1 MATVT
6 DDGESGGIGADDGSG
21 GSDDRGLLESLVIV
35 GQEIRRSSANAVA
48 VDFLYVFTT
57 AFFATLAVR
66 GFWPA
71 LIAAL
76 PLAVL
81 LSFAWMSS
89 RLFFVTNL
97 LVIVATVAATRAG
110 LLPL

>member
-1 MATVT
+1 ML
-6 DDGESGGIGADDGSG
+6 GGKSSGGP
-21 GSDDRGLLESLVIV
+21 LESLVVV
-35 GQEIRRSSANAVA
+35 GQEIRRSSANAIA

-76 PLAVL
+76 PIAVL

-89 RLFFVTNL
+89 RLFFITNV
-97 LVIVATVAATRAG
+97 LVIGVTVAATRAG
-110 LLPL
+110 YIPL

>member
-1 MATVT
+1 MA
-6 DDGESGGIGADDGSG
+6 GAGDDGSG
-21 GSDDRGLLESLVIV
+21 SDGVLDSLVIV

-48 VDFLYVFTT
+48 VDVLYVFTT
-57 AFFATLAVR
+57 AFFTTLAVR

-71 LIAAL
+71 LVAAL

-89 RLFFVTNL
+89 RLFLLTNL
-97 LVIVATVAATRAG
+97 VVVVLTVGATRAG
-110 LLPL
+110 YVPL

>member
-1 MATVT
+1 MAGVG
-6 DDGESGGIGADDGSG
+6 DG
-21 GSDDRGLLESLVIV
+21 GSDGAFESLRVV

-48 VDFLYVFTT
+48 VDLLYVFTA

-76 PLAVL
+76 PIAVL
-81 LSFAWMSS
+81 LLFAWMSS
-89 RLFFVTNL
+89 RLFFLTNVV
-97 LVIVATVAATRAG
+97 VIVTTVAATRAG
-110 LLPL
+110 LVPL

>member
-1 MATVT
+1 MSGVG
-6 DDGESGGIGADDGSG
+6 DDGGGDGV
-21 GSDDRGLLESLVIV
+21 LESLVVV
-35 GQEIRRSSANAVA
+35 GQEVRRSSANAVA

-76 PLAVL
+76 PIAVL

-89 RLFFVTNL
+89 RLFFLTNVV
-97 LVIVATVAATRAG
+97 VIVVTVGATRAG
-110 LLPL
+110 MVPL

>member
-1 MATVT
+1 MAGVG
-6 DDGESGGIGADDGSG
+6 DDGGDDSPL
-21 GSDDRGLLESLVIV
+21 DSLVVV

-48 VDFLYVFTT
+48 VDVLYLFTT

-66 GFWPA
+66 GVWPA

-89 RLFFVTNL
+89 RLFFLTNL
-97 LVIVATVAATRAG
+97 LVVLATVGATRAG
-110 LLPL
+110 YVPL

>member
-1 MATVT
+1 MAGGG
-6 DDGESGGIGADDGSG
+6 DGDGGGA
-21 GSDDRGLLESLVIV
+21 LEPLVVV

-48 VDFLYVFTT
+48 VDILYVFTT

-76 PLAVL
+76 PIAVL

-89 RLFFVTNL
+89 RLFFLANVV
-97 LVIVATVAATRAG
+97 VIVATVAATRAG
-110 LLPL
+110 LVPL